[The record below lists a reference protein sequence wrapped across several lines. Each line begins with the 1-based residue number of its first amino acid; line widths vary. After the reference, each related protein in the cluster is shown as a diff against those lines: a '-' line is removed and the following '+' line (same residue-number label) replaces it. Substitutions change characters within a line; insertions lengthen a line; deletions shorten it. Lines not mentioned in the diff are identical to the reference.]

1 VVRETF
7 AMIGRGVAEHR
18 AELRV
23 TEIGE
28 ITWVT
33 SGIARVRGLPGVR
46 AEELLRF
53 RGGLLG
59 IAASLLP
66 DGLGVILLGD
76 STRLRA
82 RDEAQ
87 RTGRAHPR

>member
-1 VVRETF
+1 VARETF

-53 RGGLLG
+53 RGGLLAG
-59 IAASLLP
+59 R
-66 DGLGVILLGD
+66 
-76 STRLRA
+76 TRGHPTRRGA
-82 RDEAQ
+82 RGA
-87 RTGRAHPR
+87 